1 MARLFISYR
10 RSDTGAYADRLVAR
24 LSAFQF
30 QAIFQDREDIDL
42 ADDYADQIRAGL
54 AKCDAVL
61 VLIGPSWTTAQD
73 RAGNK
78 RLDIPNDWV
87 RREVTLALS
96 MGVPIVPVL
105 FDSARTPSA
114 ADIPDDLAPL
124 ATAQGY
130 DINGN
135 YFDRDADDLARRLEQ
150 SIVSRARASSDQTAP
165 VKSGI
170 PDSAPGHLDR
180 ALRDPALGLLDR
192 PVLRPGLTRDFW
204 MFPASMAVPAFLYW
218 MYMQGEALRPVRS
231 RTVYD
236 ADKSP
241 SRRCRAG
248 SATATAAD
256 PGVGLNPACRCWPS
270 GI

>member
-10 RSDTGAYADRLVAR
+10 RGDTGAYADRLVAR

-42 ADDYADQIRAGL
+42 ADNYADQIRSGL

-61 VLIGPSWTTAQD
+61 VLIGPDWTKAQD

-78 RLDIPNDWV
+78 RLDMPNDWV

-96 MGVPIVPVL
+96 LGVPIVPVL

-114 ADIPDDLAPL
+114 ADIPSDLAPL

-135 YFDRDADDLARRLEQ
+135 YFDRDTDDLARRLEQ
-150 SIVSRARASSDQTAP
+150 SIVSRARATSDPPAP
-165 VKSGI
+165 VTSVFLTQLQAIWIGLCVI
-170 PDSAPGHLDR
+170 
-180 ALRDPALGLLDR
+180 ALGLAIVPFFSPALPR
-192 PVLRPGLTRDFW
+192 NFW
-204 MFPASMAVPAFLYW
+204 VFPASMAVPAFLFW
-218 MYMQGEALRPVRS
+218 MYLQGESLRPSRS
-231 RTVYD
+231 RL
-236 ADKSP
+236 A
-241 SRRCRAG
+241 
-248 SATATAAD
+248 
-256 PGVGLNPACRCWPS
+256 
-270 GI
+270 

>member
-10 RSDTGAYADRLVAR
+10 RSDSGAYADRLVAR

-30 QAIFQDREDIDL
+30 QSIFQDREDIDL
-42 ADDYADQIRAGL
+42 SDNYADQIRAGL
-54 AKCDAVL
+54 AQCDAVL
-61 VLIGPSWTTAQD
+61 VLMGPSWTKVQD
-73 RAGNK
+73 HAGNK

-114 ADIPDDLAPL
+114 ADIPNDLSPL

-130 DINGN
+130 EINGN

-165 VKSGI
+165 VRWPFLTQLQGI
-170 PDSAPGHLDR
+170 WIGLCVF
-180 ALRDPALGLLDR
+180 ALGLAIVPFFSPALPR
-192 PVLRPGLTRDFW
+192 NFW
-204 MFPASMAVPAFLYW
+204 VFPASMAVPAFVYW
-218 MYMQGEALRPVRS
+218 MYLQGEALRPARS
-231 RTVYD
+231 RV
-236 ADKSP
+236 A
-241 SRRCRAG
+241 
-248 SATATAAD
+248 
-256 PGVGLNPACRCWPS
+256 
-270 GI
+270 

>member
-30 QAIFQDREDIDL
+30 QAIFQDREAIDL
-42 ADDYADQIRAGL
+42 ADDYADQIRSGL

-61 VLIGPSWTTAQD
+61 VLIGPGWTTAQD
-73 RAGNK
+73 RTGRK

-114 ADIPDDLAPL
+114 ADIPGDLAPL

-135 YFDRDADDLARRLEQ
+135 YFDRDSDDLARRLEQ
-150 SIVSRARASSDQTAP
+150 SIVSRARATSDQTVP
-165 VKSGI
+165 VKSRFLTQLQGI
-170 PDSAPGHLDR
+170 WIGLCVL
-180 ALRDPALGLLDR
+180 ALGFSITPFFVPAL
-192 PVLRPGLTRDFW
+192 PGTFW

-218 MYMQGEALRPVRS
+218 MYIQGEAIRAVRS
-231 RTVYD
+231 RTV
-236 ADKSP
+236 
-241 SRRCRAG
+241 
-248 SATATAAD
+248 
-256 PGVGLNPACRCWPS
+256 
-270 GI
+270 I